1 MSSMIV
7 LPGDGGHCYQV
18 SLAVPCWW
26 PHSADGRWQERV
38 AQLTEGQ
45 PLPLQFW
52 GLTLSFWKP
61 FLGKKNT
68 HGMRRDSFD
77 VPLVALSIL
86 SSLASTQAAA
96 CAGSLWWIGGR
107 VQRLRRL
114 NKPLLSLGW
123 KCNLCKRRG
132 YGRLSKIC
140 SRYGNLM
147 HLVETNCRSSVFI
160 GIVQTCSV
168 MNWSG
173 KTLTKIKK

>member
-1 MSSMIV
+1 MYCEQAHPR
-7 LPGDGGHCYQV
+7 LLGTQQRGGEK
-18 SLAVPCWW
+18 
-26 PHSADGRWQERV
+26 G
-38 AQLTEGQ
+38 
-45 PLPLQFW
+45 
-52 GLTLSFWKP
+52 
-61 FLGKKNT
+61 
-68 HGMRRDSFD
+68 GMGRDSCD
-77 VPLVALSIL
+77 ITHQVLSVPSRSVTAQR
-86 SSLASTQAAA
+86 APG
-96 CAGSLWWIGGR
+96 AGSPWRIGGR

-123 KCNLCKRRG
+123 KCNLRTRSG

-173 KTLTKIKK
+173 KTLAKIKKKNNPRSGFVVGIIEIRANTTLQVLVCSSPVISAAVLLM